1 MDAWGGL
8 DEEEEP
14 QGLDDAIPQTADE
27 IVSAS
32 LLSGALSDACDIE
45 IEVRP
50 LDVEEEEL
58 IKTFIDRGCSCDLGP
73 HKTPCCKSFSVDHYL
88 SLRCAFAEMTHD
100 ELDMIVMG
108 QVMATC
114 HLSSTAESSEAPEI
128 TRNIMRY
135 YHQGVAV
142 CRRTFLFIHNIGLK
156 RFKNVK
162 ASYHRHG
169 PAARVHGNKGRR
181 RKGHLSLQQVKDV
194 VQYIQTYTGW

>member
-1 MDAWGGL
+1 
-8 DEEEEP
+8 
-14 QGLDDAIPQTADE
+14 
-27 IVSAS
+27 
-32 LLSGALSDACDIE
+32 
-45 IEVRP
+45 
-50 LDVEEEEL
+50 
-58 IKTFIDRGCSCDLGP
+58 
-73 HKTPCCKSFSVDHYL
+73 
-88 SLRCAFAEMTHD
+88 MTHD
-100 ELDMIVMG
+100 ELVMG

-114 HLSSTAESSEAPEI
+114 HLSSTADSSEAPEI

-142 CRRTFLFIHNIGLK
+142 CKRTFLFIHNIGLK

-169 PAARVHGNKGRR
+169 PAARVHGNK

>member
-1 MDAWGGL
+1 M
-8 DEEEEP
+8 
-14 QGLDDAIPQTADE
+14 
-27 IVSAS
+27 SAS

-45 IEVRP
+45 IQARP

-58 IKTFIDRGCSCDLGP
+58 IKTFVDRGCSCDLGP
-73 HKTPCCKSFSVDHYL
+73 NKTPCCKSFSVEHYL

-100 ELDMIVMG
+100 ELDLIVMG
-108 QVMATC
+108 QIMATC
-114 HLSSTAESSEAPEI
+114 LPSSSADSSSVEK
-128 TRNIMRY
+128 TRNIMKY

-156 RFKNVK
+156 RFKNIK
-162 ASYHRHG
+162 SSYHNHG
-169 PAARVHGNKGRR
+169 PAARVHGNKGRK